1 MPEGLILSQLGARVR
16 RHVHEPSEENSCAQP
31 IEKSSRLPLDNQ
43 SPDTRKSNIFV
54 LFLKRNGRRFLRV
67 FLLSRE

>member
-31 IEKSSRLPLDNQ
+31 IEKPTRLTLDNQ

-54 LFLKRNGRRFLRV
+54 LFLKRNGRRFLRI